1 MHHDTYCQ
9 SKKDV
14 TIGTIGQRMQVPMM
28 ISVFEQGLLNTFVI
42 YYEVDIK
49 TIWCGEQGIKDKEKF
64 ELFVHHI
71 PTYLL

>member
-1 MHHDTYCQ
+1 
-9 SKKDV
+9 
-14 TIGTIGQRMQVPMM
+14 MQVPMM